1 MLERLAGIEQRYEE
15 LDRMMADPAIMT
27 DYTKVSEYAQE
38 RSTLTDLVEAYRKY
52 RKQMQ
57 ELDEAKVLRDN
68 EDDDELRALA
78 QEEYDNLEVSTEKL
92 YNELRK
98 MLLPTDPRD
107 DKNVFVEIRAGAGG
121 DEAGLF
127 AADLFRMY
135 TRYAEG
141 RNWKVEVVDENGTG
155 VGGYKEIVF
164 EIKGKGAFSRL
175 KYESGVHRVQRVPAT
190 ESQGRIHTSTITV
203 AVLAEMDVVD
213 IHIEPKDLRI
223 DTYNASGAGG
233 QNVQKNDNAVRI
245 THVPTGMVAQ
255 SQDER
260 SQGQNRARAMA
271 VLVARLYEVEQERQ
285 RKDRETER
293 RDQVGTGDRSEK
305 IRTYNY
311 PQNRVTDHRVNAT
324 SYNLPAV
331 LDGDIDQFIDELIMQ
346 DQAEKLAAGA

>member
-1 MLERLAGIEQRYEE
+1 MLERLAGIEERYEE
-15 LDRMMADPAIMT
+15 LERLMADPAVMN
-27 DYTKVSEYAQE
+27 DYTKVTEYAQE
-38 RSTLTDLVEAYRKY
+38 RSGLIDLVEAYRKY
-52 RKQMQ
+52 RKQLQ
-57 ELDEAKVLRDN
+57 ELEEAKTLRDEE
-68 EDDDELRALA
+68 EDEELAAMA
-78 QEEYDNLEVSTEKL
+78 QEEVATLEASTEKL
-92 YNELRK
+92 LNDLRR
-98 MLLPTDPRD
+98 MLLPTDVRD
-107 DKNVFVEIRAGAGG
+107 DKNVIVEIRAGAGG

-135 TRYAEG
+135 SRYAEA
-141 RNWKVEVVDENGTG
+141 RHWKTEVLDENGTG

-203 AVLAEMDVVD
+203 AMMAEIDAVD

-245 THVPTGMVAQ
+245 THLPTGVVAQ
-255 SQDER
+255 SQNER
-260 SQGQNRARAMA
+260 SQLQNRARALQ
-271 VLVARLYEVEQERQ
+271 VLMARLYEIEIEKKRLER
-285 RKDRETER
+285 ESER

-311 PQNRVTDHRVNAT
+311 PQNRVTDHRINLT
-324 SYNLPAV
+324 SYNLTAV
-331 LDGDIDQFIDELIMQ
+331 LDGDLEEFIDELIMQ
-346 DQAEKLAAGA
+346 DQAQKLATGV